1 MRILNEGTRL
11 ADRYTLIRRLGAGGS
26 GEVWLA
32 HDGRL
37 DSRVAL
43 KFLAEK
49 LAADPSQRLL
59 FNREWRIGSRLM
71 HANIVRLFEYHDD
84 PEGPFYGLQYI
95 GATNIGALA
104 GIDPFESLRPVALI
118 ADALRYAH
126 GKGVVHRDIKSAN
139 LLLDSHGLPYLVDFG
154 VSGDRTE
161 AVPITGG
168 GSEVASSPQQQAG
181 NAAAAADD
189 IFSLGVLIHELLTGM
204 PPAAGGVS
212 EAIVGDDPMPSSLRQ
227 LLHDMLAADADKR
240 PDAESVAV
248 RLAAAGIAPGPAPA
262 RFVSGESGIDEP
274 VERVEALPHRQRINV
289 AASEPVLSAESPG
302 GISPPMLYGGLAIAA
317 LLFLIVI
324 FVLPNLFDPDAP
336 GVAEPPGS
344 IEATVDA
351 NTGDEAEPDFADPES
366 TVTPESPR
374 AAESLDGS
382 DTTFSEN
389 MGDNGS
395 TSVAQIKAA
404 TDSALGDLLSQLER
418 LRFRAIDRWGGQE
431 YLDALDVYAA
441 GDQAYVDR
449 NYRLAGEKYNE
460 ASQLLEP
467 FFDRIDTVFEE
478 TLNAARVAFENRDVS
493 EAIRLFDLATSITPG
508 HREAEAGFDRAK
520 NLQAV
525 LTLMSQGS
533 TFEENLELAAARLA
547 FEKALELDPLWE
559 PATLGLERVSAA
571 IKQFS
576 FEQRMTEG
584 FDALLAADF
593 DSARAAFNAAKA
605 LDPGSRQPTDGL
617 LQVDQ
622 EIRLAD
628 IRRLEQEAIA
638 LDDAEQW
645 EASRVVYEDILKI
658 DSDLQ
663 FAQAGLSVARSR
675 SALHTRLAALIA
687 EPDALSDQVTMQN
700 ATNLLLDVTR
710 LQPIGPRLEDQ
721 KSELSRLLK
730 RAATPVPVTFI
741 SDDQTDVAIFKIGK
755 LGTFARQDLNLRP
768 GVYVAVGN
776 RAGYR
781 DVRIEF
787 RVAPEVEMQPI
798 VILCEESI

>member
-32 HDGRL
+32 HDERL

-43 KFLAEK
+43 KFLAGEF
-49 LAADPSQRLL
+49 AADPQQRLL

-84 PEGPFYGLQYI
+84 ADGPFYGLQYI
-95 GATNIGALA
+95 GATHIGALA
-104 GIDPFESLRPVALI
+104 GTDPFESLRPVALI

-126 GKGVVHRDIKSAN
+126 GKGVVHRDIKATN
-139 LLLDSHGLPYLVDFG
+139 ILLDSHGLPYLVDFG
-154 VSGDRTE
+154 VAGDSQD
-161 AVPITGG
+161 AVSVTGG

-181 NAAAAADD
+181 SEAAAADD
-189 IFSLGVLIHELLTGM
+189 IFSLGVLMHELLTGM
-204 PPAAGGVS
+204 PPAGGEVSESIAGG
-212 EAIVGDDPMPSSLRQ
+212 EPMPASLRQ
-227 LLHDMLAADADKR
+227 LLRDMLAADIGKR
-240 PDAESVAV
+240 PDAESVAAK
-248 RLAAAGIAPGPAPA
+248 LAEAGIAPGPAPA
-262 RFVSGESGIDEP
+262 RSVSGESAIDEP
-274 VERVEALPHRQRINV
+274 VQRVEARPRRQRNYQASAEP
-289 AASEPVLSAESPG
+289 AAAAESPG
-302 GISPPMLYGGLAIAA
+302 GISPAVLYGGLAVAA
-317 LLFLIVI
+317 LLFLVVI
-324 FVLPNLFDPDAP
+324 FVLPNLFSPDVPGTADKSDPIEAAVDSDT
-336 GVAEPPGS
+336 GVPAEPVAAGSESPAVPDPGS
-344 IEATVDA
+344 SEA
-351 NTGDEAEPDFADPES
+351 NTGADTS
-366 TVTPESPR
+366 
-374 AAESLDGS
+374 
-382 DTTFSEN
+382 FSEN
-389 MGDNGS
+389 MGDNGA

-431 YLDALDVYAA
+431 YLDALDVYAE

-449 NYRLAGEKYNE
+449 NYRLAGDKYRQ
-460 ASQLLEP
+460 ASRQLEP
-467 FFDRIDTVFEE
+467 FFARIEKVFEE
-478 TLNAARVAFENRDVS
+478 TLAAAQAAFDNSDVS
-493 EAIRLFDLATSITPG
+493 EAIRLYDLATSITPG
-508 HREAEAGFDRAK
+508 HREAEAGFARAR

-525 LTLMSQGS
+525 LTLMSQGRE
-533 TFEENLELAAARLA
+533 FEVDLELAAAKLA

-559 PATLGLERVSAA
+559 PATVALERVRST
-571 IKQFS
+571 ITRLS

-605 LDPGSRQPTDGL
+605 LDPNSRQPADGL

-645 EASRVVYEDILKI
+645 EASLVVYEDILKI
-658 DSDLQ
+658 DPDLQ
-663 FAQAGLSVARSR
+663 FAHAGLSAARSR
-675 SALHTRLAALIA
+675 SALHARLAALIA
-687 EPDALSDQVTMQN
+687 EPDSLSDQVTMQN

-710 LQPIGPRLEDQ
+710 LQPVGPRLEDQ
-721 KSELSRLLK
+721 KNELSRLLK
-730 RAATPVPVTFI
+730 RAATPVPVTLI
-741 SDDQTDVAIFKIGK
+741 SDEQTNVAIFKIGK
-755 LGTFARQDLNLRP
+755 LGTFARQDLSLRP

>member
-1 MRILNEGTRL
+1 
-11 ADRYTLIRRLGAGGS
+11 
-26 GEVWLA
+26 
-32 HDGRL
+32 
-37 DSRVAL
+37 
-43 KFLAEK
+43 
-49 LAADPSQRLL
+49 
-59 FNREWRIGSRLM
+59 
-71 HANIVRLFEYHDD
+71 
-84 PEGPFYGLQYI
+84 
-95 GATNIGALA
+95 
-104 GIDPFESLRPVALI
+104 
-118 ADALRYAH
+118 
-126 GKGVVHRDIKSAN
+126 
-139 LLLDSHGLPYLVDFG
+139 
-154 VSGDRTE
+154 
-161 AVPITGG
+161 
-168 GSEVASSPQQQAG
+168 
-181 NAAAAADD
+181 
-189 IFSLGVLIHELLTGM
+189 
-204 PPAAGGVS
+204 
-212 EAIVGDDPMPSSLRQ
+212 
-227 LLHDMLAADADKR
+227 
-240 PDAESVAV
+240 
-248 RLAAAGIAPGPAPA
+248 
-262 RFVSGESGIDEP
+262 
-274 VERVEALPHRQRINV
+274 
-289 AASEPVLSAESPG
+289 
-302 GISPPMLYGGLAIAA
+302 
-317 LLFLIVI
+317 LFLIVI